1 MGGSPVI
8 IDFDRWRVVVSTYV
22 TMALDGTI
30 QYLSHSYKMSD
41 TKVLELWVDL
51 TFNTNTNFKLFYSK
65 IYINQI
71 IIF

>member
-1 MGGSPVI
+1 MGCSPAI

-41 TKVLELWVDL
+41 TKLLEL
-51 TFNTNTNFKLFYSK
+51 
-65 IYINQI
+65 
-71 IIF
+71 